1 MSRRCA
7 VPRCSS
13 QGATFHALPRRNPR
27 RQLWLDALWP
37 QGDLPYNLNIVVCSE
52 HFTADSFI
60 ANTLNAAAAKE
71 AGIAF
76 SRTRLTSDAVPT
88 LRLNGDDVQS
98 SDEPESECFEVIEQ
112 SLGCALENNVK
123 MIPHGD
129 HTYSLS
135 WDSRGSDDG
144 NDSTSASGYDESNG
158 GEPEPD
164 TVSVSTETDASL
176 ITSKNKGTQ
185 VNFCVKAL
193 ATVGTQTYMWFKCN
207 ACKGSCRF
215 ATAVHPGVR

>member
-13 QGATFHALPRRNPR
+13 QGTTFHALPRRNPR

-37 QGDLPYNLNIVVCSE
+37 QGNLPYNLNIVVCSE

-60 ANTLNAAAAKE
+60 ANTLNVAAAKE

-88 LRLNGDDVQS
+88 LHLNENDVQYF
-98 SDEPESECFEVIEQ
+98 DEPESECFEATEQ
-112 SLGCALENNVK
+112 SLSRASENDVEW
-123 MIPHGD
+123 IPHGD

-135 WDSRGSDDG
+135 WDSHGSDDG
-144 NDSTSASGYDESNG
+144 NDSTSASRYEESNG
-158 GEPEPD
+158 GEPDPD

-176 ITSKNKGTQ
+176 ITLKTKGTQ
-185 VNFCVKAL
+185 VNFCIK
-193 ATVGTQTYMWFKCN
+193 ATVGIQAYI
-207 ACKGSCRF
+207 
-215 ATAVHPGVR
+215 